1 MPYLLDTN
9 TLIQAKNEYYAF
21 SLCPGFWDWIDLQ
34 TTTGEVFSIEPVLRE
49 IRDVADELKD
59 WADSRASALFRS
71 IDSEKMIKFPEVVT
85 WVQQGDF
92 KDEAK
97 RDFLA
102 KADPLLIA
110 YAMAHPGTILA
121 THEVHIEGERKKV
134 KIPTVCRA
142 LGVSCVRTFGMLSRE
157 NARFVLPQ

>member
-21 SLCPGFWDWIDLQ
+21 GLCPGFWDWIDSRAGAGDL
-34 TTTGEVFSIEPVLRE
+34 FSIVPVLNE
-49 IRDVADELKD
+49 IREVADELTT
-59 WADSRASALFRS
+59 WANNRASLLFRALDPATMVK
-71 IDSEKMIKFPEVVT
+71 IPEVVS

-110 YAMAHPGTILA
+110 YAMAHPNAILA

-142 LGVSCVRTFGMLSRE
+142 LGVPCVRTFGMLSRE
-157 NARFVLPQ
+157 NARFVLSP

>member
-21 SLCPGFWDWIDLQ
+21 SICPGFWDWID
-34 TTTGEVFSIEPVLRE
+34 TRTMTGDVFSIEPVLKE
-49 IRDVADELKD
+49 IRDVADELTK
-59 WADSRASALFRS
+59 WANDRASLLFRS
-71 IDSEKMIKFPEVVT
+71 LDPATMAKIPEVMT

-110 YAMAHPGTILA
+110 YALAHPNTILA
-121 THEVHIEGERKKV
+121 THEVHIEGEKKKV

-142 LGVSCVRTFGMLSRE
+142 FGISCVRTFGMLSRE
-157 NARFVLPQ
+157 NARFVLPS